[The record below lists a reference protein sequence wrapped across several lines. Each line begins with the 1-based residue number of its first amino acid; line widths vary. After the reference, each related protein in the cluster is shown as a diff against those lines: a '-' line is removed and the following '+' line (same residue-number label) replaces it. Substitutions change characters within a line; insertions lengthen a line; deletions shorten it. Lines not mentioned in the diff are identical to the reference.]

1 MENENV
7 KKQGSSKALLWGLIA
22 VLLVAL
28 FCGGVKLA
36 DYLYF
41 GNWVVRYKSMLDN
54 FFGEGNWYVVS
65 DETEKEVIASTE
77 YDEWGTN
84 TVHYKY
90 RNWKIST
97 SDGEEY
103 VITNHTYLI
112 SRRKSGNKY
121 TPKQALIQQL
131 MFIAHEHA
139 GKIVCDEILSEILSE
154 SEIACFD
161 VDISYRNGN
170 PKPSVYTKLAK
181 EDWFSYDSTA
191 ADWLSTN
198 LYDFYLWIRAFDYRV
213 EKLTQ
218 EEQEH
223 IGSCE
228 DEIDEAL
235 RNALGD
241 DVDYELSL

>member
-1 MENENV
+1 MESEKV
-7 KKQGSSKALLWGLIA
+7 KKQGSFKAFLLGLAA
-22 VLLVAL
+22 VLLIVIIY
-28 FCGGVKLA
+28 GGVRLA
-36 DYLYF
+36 NYLYF
-41 GNWVVRYKSMLDN
+41 GNWVVRYKPMLDD
-54 FFGEGNWYVVS
+54 FFGEGNWTVVS
-65 DETEKEVIASTE
+65 DETEKELIASTT
-77 YDEWGTN
+77 YDRWGTN

-90 RNWKIST
+90 HNWTIST

-103 VITNHTYLI
+103 TITNHTYLI
-112 SRRKSGNKY
+112 SLRKSGNKY

-139 GKIVCDEILSEILSE
+139 GKIFIDGILSEILSE

-161 VDISYRNGN
+161 VDISWRNGN

-181 EDWFSYDSTA
+181 EEWFGYDSTV
-191 ADWLSTN
+191 ADWLSTD

-213 EKLTQ
+213 EKLTE

-223 IGSCE
+223 LESSA
-228 DEIDEAL
+228 DEIAEAL
-235 RNALGD
+235 KNALGD